1 MAHVI
6 MKKTVYDGKV
16 YHRAGE
22 SVEITDEKAKMYIER
37 GYAVVK
43 VAPAVVETKV
53 EVPAETKEEK
63 IVYKKKKK

>member
-37 GYAVVK
+37 GYATEIAEK
-43 VAPAVVETKV
+43 VVETK
-53 EVPAETKEEK
+53 EEIPAETKEEK

>member
-22 SVEITDEKAKMYIER
+22 SVEITEEKAKMYIER

-43 VAPAVVETKV
+43 SAPKAEIKI
-53 EVPAETKEEK
+53 EEPAETKEEK

>member
-1 MAHVI
+1 MAQVI

-37 GYAVVK
+37 GYATDVVEK
-43 VAPAVVETKV
+43 AVETKE